1 MHDVSQVSGVKRA
14 LAEAFA
20 WCSREAVTNSATP
33 IQTLFRSA
41 ILKPS
46 IDIGEYVQEQLREQ
60 AVSGLIAQRS
70 EFLRTHSAL
79 RDPSIDLQEEGK
91 ILVYWPSENVS
102 DGASE
107 ALSKGFFDVN
117 DAPPW
122 DTWFYYKRKK
132 LYSWVP
138 GAFVPFAQKGIDENI
153 VDCIQWAEWSEL
165 SKLENHEN

>member
-20 WCSREAVTNSATP
+20 WCSRKAVSDSATP

-46 IDIGEYVQEQLREQ
+46 IDIGEYVQEQLSEQ

-70 EFLRTHSAL
+70 EFLRSQPAL

-122 DTWFYYKRKK
+122 DTWFHYDNGQ
-132 LYSWVP
+132 LFSWIP
-138 GAFVPFAQKGIDENI
+138 AAFVPFAQKGIEVNM
-153 VDCIQWAEWSEL
+153 VACIQWVDWSVL
-165 SKLENHEN
+165 SNLEV

>member
-1 MHDVSQVSGVKRA
+1 MHDVAQVSEIKRA
-14 LAEAFA
+14 LAETFA

-41 ILKPS
+41 ILKPCV
-46 IDIGEYVQEQLREQ
+46 DIGGCIQEQLREQ
-60 AVSGLIAQRS
+60 AVSDLIARRS
-70 EFLRTHSAL
+70 ELLRTQAAL
-79 RDPSIDLQEEGK
+79 RDPSIDLQEERK

-122 DTWFYYKRKK
+122 DTWFYYVRKK

-138 GAFVPFAQKGIDENI
+138 GAFVPFAQKGIDVNMM
-153 VDCIQWAEWSEL
+153 DCIRWAEWSAIDD
-165 SKLENHEN
+165 LEA